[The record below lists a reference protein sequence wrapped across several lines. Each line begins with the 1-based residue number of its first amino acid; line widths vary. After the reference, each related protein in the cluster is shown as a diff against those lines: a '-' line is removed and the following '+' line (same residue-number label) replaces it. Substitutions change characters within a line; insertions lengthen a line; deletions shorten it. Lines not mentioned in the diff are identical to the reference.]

1 MTKENPA
8 LGVNAQSFANHL
20 TAGIEAAGLDVDS
33 FRPMHVQHIDGR
45 TGFSICQL
53 KPGRTNKSI
62 DAALSTMIACF
73 EDGIEFMDDDFSDH
87 TFPINELQPPSML
100 AVLFLAAILTKKPL
114 TIYCEHCAKEKTNA

>member
-33 FRPMHVQHIDGR
+33 FQPMHVQHIDGR

-53 KPGRTNKSI
+53 KPGRTKKSM
-62 DAALSTMIACF
+62 DAAIGSMIACF
-73 EDGIEFMDDDFSDH
+73 EDAIEFMDDDFSDH
-87 TFPINELQPPSML
+87 TFPINEQQPPSML
-100 AVLFLAAILTKKPL
+100 AVLFLAAILTKKPRA
-114 TIYCEHCAKEKTNA
+114 IYCEHCAKEKANG